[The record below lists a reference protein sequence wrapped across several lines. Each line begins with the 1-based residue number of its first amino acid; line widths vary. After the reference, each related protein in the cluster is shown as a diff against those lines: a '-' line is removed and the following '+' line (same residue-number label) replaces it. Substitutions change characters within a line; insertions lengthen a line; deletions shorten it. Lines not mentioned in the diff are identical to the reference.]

1 MRGSPINIKMK
12 REVPP
17 ANHQSSLENATA
29 DAPDNR
35 SEEVGLFY
43 PEYDKPYEQP
53 VFKYGGDGGGI
64 DVKREDITNI
74 RSQRE
79 CTPPSDSE
87 PNTTE
92 KIPVQFQNIT
102 NDTVPEDYPDTK
114 SITQEPS
121 SKRPF
126 YKLQYSAILQN
137 FQATLQNFQTILQNF
152 QTILKNE
159 TTEIIKITST
169 LVYKITKYS
178 IILFLVLLIGGI
190 VPFHLI
196 ALIFPDPTCRIF
208 NPYTPDSLAIL
219 SPCSTSTWLVIPEPD
234 RFFARA
240 VYQSSSFGD
249 LQKVSSKSDS
259 LPLKITGTRHEFRKI
274 LMELTVGTADVSSM
288 ANLYS
293 LIPEYNHLLDAVI
306 DGMYDCSSK
315 THSLIDDAITYTSW
329 TNAALRRIDSKNSS
343 ALTSLFYYR
352 RWWPYKKSFA
362 ETELERAFD
371 EYAVKME
378 DLAGSVYDRYVEL
391 GRHLVEFERKL
402 DSIANALNMGRDTF
416 EKIKMTEKS
425 FWKVLIGSQPY
436 KQKMEDLDRKSELF
450 AAVYKSSMEGLQI
463 VDATKLALSQTRMGI
478 RHLREEIGKA
488 TLPRGKEWSLKLT
501 MRLLENSMA
510 ELRASKAYRVG
521 YP

>member
-29 DAPDNR
+29 DVPDNR
-35 SEEVGLFY
+35 TEAVGLFY
-43 PEYDKPYEQP
+43 PEYDKLYEQP
-53 VFKYGGDGGGI
+53 VFKYGGDGDGI
-64 DVKREDITNI
+64 DAKREDITNI

-114 SITQEPS
+114 STTQEPS

-137 FQATLQNFQTILQNF
+137 FQ
-152 QTILKNE
+152 TILKNE
-159 TTEIIKITST
+159 ITEIIKITST
-169 LVYKITKYS
+169 LIYKITKYS
-178 IILFLVLLIGGI
+178 IILFLALLIGGI
-190 VPFHLI
+190 IPFHLI
-196 ALIFPDPTCRIF
+196 ALIFPDSTCGF
-208 NPYTPDSLAIL
+208 FDPYTPDSLAIL
-219 SPCSTSTWLVIPEPD
+219 SPCSTSTWSGIPAPD
-234 RFFARA
+234 PFFARA

-259 LPLKITGTRHEFRKI
+259 LPSKISGTRHEFRKI

-306 DGMYDCSSK
+306 DGMHDCSSK

-343 ALTSLFYYR
+343 ALTSLIYYR
-352 RWWPYKKSFA
+352 RWWPYEKSFA
-362 ETELERAFD
+362 EMELERAFD
-371 EYAVKME
+371 NYAVKME
-378 DLAGSVYDRYVEL
+378 NLAGSVYDRYVEL
-391 GRHLVEFERKL
+391 GKHLMEFERKL

-416 EKIKMTEKS
+416 EETKMTEKS
-425 FWKVLIGSQPY
+425 FWKELIGSQPY

-478 RHLREEIGKA
+478 RHLREEVGKA

-501 MRLLENSMA
+501 MRLLENSVA

>member
-1 MRGSPINIKMK
+1 MK
-12 REVPP
+12 REVPS

-29 DAPDNR
+29 EVPDNR
-35 SEEVGLFY
+35 SEAVGLFY
-43 PEYDKPYEQP
+43 PEYDNPYEQP

-87 PNTTE
+87 PNTAE

-102 NDTVPEDYPDTK
+102 HDKVPEDYPDTK

-121 SKRPF
+121 PKQF

-137 FQATLQNFQTILQNF
+137 FQ
-152 QTILKNE
+152 TILKNE
-159 TTEIIKITST
+159 TTDIIKITST
-169 LVYKITKYS
+169 LIYKITKYS
-178 IILFLVLLIGGI
+178 IIFFLALLIGGI
-190 VPFHLI
+190 IPFHLI
-196 ALIFPDPTCRIF
+196 ALIFPDSTCGLF
-208 NPYTPDSLAIL
+208 DPYTPDSLAIL
-219 SPCSTSTWLVIPEPD
+219 SPCSTSTWSIIPEPD
-234 RFFARA
+234 PFFARA
-240 VYQSSSFGD
+240 VSQSSSFGD
-249 LQKVSSKSDS
+249 LQRVSSKSDS
-259 LPLKITGTRHEFRKI
+259 LPSKITGTRHEFRKI
-274 LMELTVGTADVSSM
+274 LMELTVGTADVSS
-288 ANLYS
+288 
-293 LIPEYNHLLDAVI
+293 I
-306 DGMYDCSSK
+306 
-315 THSLIDDAITYTSW
+315 LIDDAITYTSW

-343 ALTSLFYYR
+343 ALTSLIYYR
-352 RWWPYKKSFA
+352 RWWPYEKSWA
-362 ETELERAFD
+362 EMELERAFD

-416 EKIKMTEKS
+416 QKTKMAEKS

-436 KQKMEDLDRKSELF
+436 KQKMEDLDKKSELF
-450 AAVYKSSMEGLQI
+450 AAVYRSSMEGLQI
-463 VDATKLALSQTRMGI
+463 VDATKLALSQTRTGI
-478 RHLREEIGKA
+478 RHLREEVGKA

-501 MRLLENSMA
+501 MRLLENSVA